1 MRTTNL
7 KEKSITILNTN
18 ANGLKHKSDDLKNQ
32 VKLFNSAIFAV
43 LETHFSK
50 KGKFKMPEYHIFES
64 IRKGKQ

>member
-18 ANGLKHKSDDLKNQ
+18 ANGLKHKSDDLKNK